1 MRMIKNKVYGIFFLL
16 KNGFLTDFWFSYRFP
31 VFLPISGFLEILKKY
46 SINQYKDI
54 YVSMIVE

>member
-1 MRMIKNKVYGIFFLL
+1 MVYFFLIDKCFSYRYVVSL
-16 KNGFLTDFWFSYRFP
+16 PISRFPTDFWFC
-31 VFLPISGFLEILKKY
+31 EILKKY